1 MINCKRNY
9 IVYML
14 FVLFSILI
22 TACSGTSTQSSESQT
37 SLDEFMGSSTK
48 KESKTKVVNTI
59 HGDIEIPANPQR
71 VIVDGYLPTLLLL
84 GVKPV
89 GTTDSDLIN
98 VHIQN
103 LISGIDS
110 IGDNSEEKML
120 DLAPDLIISAS
131 AAEKGAEAWLSDFD
145 VKIEQARKKVKAAVG
160 ENETVS
166 IIGAFGKDF
175 YIYGDGIYRGGQA
188 IYRHLQLTPPAL
200 IQKEMMDQGETY
212 KQVSFEVLADYAGD
226 YIFLDESNGGAL
238 NKKDPIWSSITA
250 VKNDRVFY
258 LDAKRYW
265 PYDPIAVLAQAEEV
279 ADMLVSK
286 AKNK

>member
-89 GTTDSDLIN
+89 GATDSDLKN

-110 IGDNSEEKML
+110 I
-120 DLAPDLIISAS
+120 
-131 AAEKGAEAWLSDFD
+131 
-145 VKIEQARKKVKAAVG
+145 
-160 ENETVS
+160 
-166 IIGAFGKDF
+166 
-175 YIYGDGIYRGGQA
+175 GDGIYRGGQA
-188 IYRHLQLTPPAL
+188 IYRHLQLIPPAL

-250 VKNDRVFY
+250 VKRCICF
-258 LDAKRYW
+258 LELGLR
-265 PYDPIAVLAQAEEV
+265 
-279 ADMLVSK
+279 SC
-286 AKNK
+286 